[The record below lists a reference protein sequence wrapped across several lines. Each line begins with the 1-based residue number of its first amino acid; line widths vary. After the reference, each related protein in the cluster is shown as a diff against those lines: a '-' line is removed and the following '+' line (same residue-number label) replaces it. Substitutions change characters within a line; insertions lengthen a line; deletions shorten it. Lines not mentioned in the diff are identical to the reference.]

1 MRAGLELRVAV
12 LVRRLGD
19 VSQLEEMRPGV
30 LGQDGAGLVGDLQVT
45 DSEATQSLSHSH
57 TNQLQTF
64 RVS

>member
-57 TNQLQTF
+57 TTQLQTLW
-64 RVS
+64 VS